1 MFDTG
6 WIHGNLQ
13 VFMNILW
20 KKKAKIWK
28 STIYKMTNILNFEEN
43 LYKKFDEI
51 IKDYYTQYVKI

>member
-1 MFDTG
+1 
-6 WIHGNLQ
+6 
-13 VFMNILW
+13 MNILW